1 MRRTC
6 SLCKA
11 EKLYHSVKR
20 YPHGLNLCIKCQ
32 DVVLDLAEEAIT
44 LQRYRI

>member
-1 MRRTC
+1 MRRVC
-6 SLCKA
+6 SLSKA

-20 YPHGLNLCIKCQ
+20 YAHGLNLCIKCQ

>member
-11 EKLYHSVKR
+11 EKLYPQVKR
-20 YPHGLNLCIKCQ
+20 YKHGLNLCTKCQ
-32 DVVLDLAEEAIT
+32 DVIIDLGEYAIT